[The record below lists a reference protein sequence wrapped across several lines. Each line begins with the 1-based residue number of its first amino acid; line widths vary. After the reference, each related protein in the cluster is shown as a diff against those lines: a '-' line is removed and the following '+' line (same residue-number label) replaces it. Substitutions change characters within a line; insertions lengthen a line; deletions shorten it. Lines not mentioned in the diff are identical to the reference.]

1 MPRRIIYIKN
11 PSQGSHFRNIG
22 GSSGGGGGSSGGG
35 STPSQSPTGGNLP
48 QWNGTEW
55 SNLPAP
61 SQPGT
66 GWNLPTGE
74 NYGGW
79 ANFGDPLQAQEEG
92 SSNPYAG
99 LDFGT
104 LPGYGI
110 GPYQAPTFE
119 AFIPSETLWGMIYDA
134 VTGVDPYTG
143 DYQPGLGA
151 PGTLQ
156 FKLLGYDLDYEEMAT
171 GRSHQAETR
180 YGGDA
185 SAYHFGGRPL
195 NRKRPWFLQ
204 TGRNDL
210 GIFKSP
216 FRRKK

>member
-1 MPRRIIYIKN
+1 MPGGRRIIYIKN
-11 PSQGSHFRNIG
+11 PKSGSHFRNIG
-22 GSSGGGGGSSGGG
+22 GSGGGGGGGSSGSG
-35 STPSQSPTGGNLP
+35 STPSQSPTGGNLPTSSQAGVP

-104 LPGYGI
+104 LPGYGV

-119 AFIPSETLWGMIYDA
+119 AFVPSETLWGMIYDIA
-134 VTGVDPYTG
+134 TGVDPYTG
-143 DYQPGLGA
+143 DYQPGYGA
-151 PGTLQ
+151 PGTLV
-156 FKLLGYDLDYEEMAT
+156 FGAAVSEGSLLEYQIHSAGYGPRGKSP
-171 GRSHQAETR
+171 GRFA
-180 YGGDA
+180 GD
-185 SAYHFGGRPL
+185 YHFGGRPKVK
-195 NRKRPWFLQ
+195 KRPWFL
-204 TGRNDL
+204 
-210 GIFKSP
+210 K
-216 FRRKK
+216 